1 MKLLLHACCGPCSLE
16 PVRVLREEGVEPAI
30 LFANSNIHPREEYDH
45 RLATLRE
52 WAAAEGVSVAEGR
65 YDVRDWDM
73 SAGAIGSAALA
84 KALAGL
90 AAEAAE
96 AAEAAVPDEAAA
108 PTGAAAPTAADVD
121 GAGTADQAAVRT
133 ALDPRLQAALAVDP
147 DARAARCRACYRLR
161 FEETARYAA
170 EHGFDAIGT
179 TLSVSPYQYTGVIEE
194 ELDRAAARHG
204 LDSVFRDFRPYYDEA
219 TRRSRE
225 AGMYRQNFCGCR
237 FSDEEAQA
245 ERQLRKALRAAER
258 AAHAAEHAAERQAQ
272 EARRAEKRAERQAY
286 QDKQQRKHAILKAM
300 RNQMKDQVKEEN
312 REDERL

>member
-1 MKLLLHACCGPCSLE
+1 MRVAGEEAAGATGPAA
-16 PVRVLREEGVEPAI
+16 PAE
-30 LFANSNIHPREEYDH
+30 AVAAGPAER
-45 RLATLRE
+45 
-52 WAAAEGVSVAEGR
+52 AAAATKAEAPAEAGR
-65 YDVRDWDM
+65 EA
-73 SAGAIGSAALA
+73 AGTTGATAPVEAAAAPVEAAALA
-84 KALAGL
+84 
-90 AAEAAE
+90 
-96 AAEAAVPDEAAA
+96 
-108 PTGAAAPTAADVD
+108 T
-121 GAGTADQAAVRT
+121 
-133 ALDPRLQAALAVDP
+133 LDPRLQAALAVDP

-161 FEETARYAA
+161 FEEAARYAV

-179 TLSVSPYQYTGVIEE
+179 TLSVSPYQYTDVIEE

-237 FSDEEAQA
+237 FSDTEAQA
-245 ERQLRKALRAAER
+245 ERQLRKAMRAAER

-272 EARRAEKRAERQAY
+272 EAKRAEKRAERQAY

-300 RNQMKDQVKEEN
+300 RKQMKDQVKEEN